1 MNENE
6 AGKSK
11 KSIIIAIV
19 AVVVVAI
26 AVTAVLIYRS
36 RNYDEF
42 TLPKEFVGDMSNSL
56 ASSDKDVEITLN
68 DDGSVTYRMPKS
80 KHEEL
85 MIQVRETIDGSL
97 VDMTTSDSAVF
108 SSVTHN
114 SDYTEFTVTCK
125 ADSVGLSESISRV
138 ALYYM
143 GGFYNLYNGTPA
155 DNIKV
160 IYLDPSGNIMEE
172 TNSIDDDGLG
182 EQLQN

>member
-6 AGKSK
+6 AGNSK

-19 AVVVVAI
+19 AVAVVAI
-26 AVTAVLIYRS
+26 AVTAVLLYRS
-36 RNYDEF
+36 FNYDEF
-42 TLPKEFVGDMSNSL
+42 TLPKEFVGDMSGALGTSEEGV
-56 ASSDKDVEITLN
+56 DITLN

-85 MIQVRETIDGSL
+85 MIGVRETIDGSL
-97 VDMTTSDSAVF
+97 KDMTTSDTAVF

-125 ADSVGLSESISRV
+125 ADSIGLSESISRV

-160 IYLDPSGNIMEE
+160 VYLDPAGNILEE
-172 TNSIDDDGLG
+172 TNSIDDDDLG